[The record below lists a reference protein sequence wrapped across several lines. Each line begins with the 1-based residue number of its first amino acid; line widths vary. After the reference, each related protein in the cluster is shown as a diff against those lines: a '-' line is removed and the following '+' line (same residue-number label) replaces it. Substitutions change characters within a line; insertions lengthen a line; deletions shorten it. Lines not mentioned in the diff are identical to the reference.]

1 MPLLLETIKIDKGDI
16 YNLFYHQQRI
26 DKSRCALLGKIEQL
40 KLSSYIQPPKN
51 GLYRCRILYDTKI
64 QSIEYIPYKSKPIQ
78 RVKIITSTLNYD
90 YKYANRDLLNALLPP
105 DDTID
110 DILIE
115 KNGYLTD
122 TTIANIALYT
132 GKEWVTPKKPL
143 LEGTM
148 RQKLLDSHF
157 LTTANIKKEELQNF
171 SHIALMN
178 AMIGF
183 KIVPSLKIEY

>member
-1 MPLLLETIKIDKGDI
+1 MK
-16 YNLFYHQQRI
+16 
-26 DKSRCALLGKIEQL
+26 QL
-40 KLSSYIQPPKN
+40 KLSSYIQPPQN
-51 GLYRCRILYDTKI
+51 GRYRCRILYDTKI

-90 YKYANRDLLNALLPP
+90 YKYANRDLLNALLPS
-105 DDTID
+105 DNTID

-132 GKEWVTPKKPL
+132 GKEWVTPQKPL

-157 LTTANIKKEELQNF
+157 LTTANIRKEELQNF